1 MTMKICT
8 EFRGFTREIQRERE
22 RDLAPAI
29 IRLKSLDTMIVV
41 EDPVRDTQISD
52 ESEIARRSTLLYFH
66 NLRVSGQTSQ
76 DGRRREILEDED
88 FHQS

>member
-1 MTMKICT
+1 MKICT
-8 EFRGFTREIQRERE
+8 EFRGFTQEIQRKRE
-22 RDLAPAI
+22 RDLALAI

-76 DGRRREILEDED
+76 DRREILEDED

>member
-1 MTMKICT
+1 
-8 EFRGFTREIQRERE
+8 
-22 RDLAPAI
+22 
-29 IRLKSLDTMIVV
+29 MIVV

-76 DGRRREILEDED
+76 DRREILEDED

>member
-1 MTMKICT
+1 
-8 EFRGFTREIQRERE
+8 
-22 RDLAPAI
+22 
-29 IRLKSLDTMIVV
+29 MIVV

-76 DGRRREILEDED
+76 DGREILEDED